1 MRKVMRKVG
10 GKGVNNDTGIKERL
24 RERLLEAVDDESL
37 ASIRQQLKGE
47 GENPGSIDAVVSE
60 LRKKGLLAFKK
71 NTAITKAQPV
81 EEIVANLP
89 WPVDVNGHV
98 NATFVA
104 GMRYEAMNVIR
115 GIRLAQELSKMG
127 VEQAT
132 PVIKMA
138 QEMREAEGQA
148 AKVIAAE
155 LAEATLEGNRDLKAA
170 IGQMGNQ
177 MQVSGPNP
185 FASMMAG
192 VMQPVLGQ
200 VMQKVMG
207 TFLVGQASPP
217 QAGVSAD
224 PSQPS
229 GGGKP
234 ETGAQAPS
242 GTTPGIEEH
251 GVDEWQ
257 E

>member
-1 MRKVMRKVG
+1 VSNG
-10 GKGVNNDTGIKERL
+10 DKGVNERI
-24 RERLLEAVDDESL
+24 RERLLEAVDEESL
-37 ASIRQQLKGE
+37 SQIRRQLKDE
-47 GENPGSIDAVVSE
+47 GENPGTIDAVVSE
-60 LRKKGLLAFKK
+60 LRKKGQLVFKK
-71 NTAITKAQPV
+71 STAITKAQPV

-98 NATFVA
+98 NAVFVA

-148 AKVIAAE
+148 AKIIAVE
-155 LAEATLEGNRDLKAA
+155 LAEATLEGNKDLRGA
-170 IGQMGNQ
+170 ISQLGNQ

-200 VMQKVMG
+200 VMQKMMG
-207 TFLVGQASPP
+207 TFIGGQVPLTQPATDAGAAGSDSP
-217 QAGVSAD
+217 GVT
-224 PSQPS
+224 PS
-229 GGGKP
+229 GG
-234 ETGAQAPS
+234 S
-242 GTTPGIEEH
+242 SPGIEEH
-251 GVDEWQ
+251 SADEW
-257 E
+257 EE